1 MGPEIRFEMHP
12 SIGGFEMKRVLSVVL
27 CILAV
32 VCLAACGGGDS
43 KNPAGEYKA
52 ESPKD
57 TYGNSAELVI
67 TLGEDG
73 KITGVD
79 WKEYANGTL
88 KDKDYGKD
96 LGEEQY
102 QAAQTAIA
110 GSATY
115 PKALLDTQDINKVEA
130 VAGATQSHTNFVQL
144 YNKAMEKK

>member
-1 MGPEIRFEMHP
+1 
-12 SIGGFEMKRVLSVVL
+12 MKRVLSVVL
-27 CILAV
+27 CVLAV

-96 LGEEQY
+96 LGEDQY

-130 VAGATQSHTNFVQL
+130 VAGATQSHTTLVQL